1 MKNAY
6 VNGVVFPILT
16 ALLKALGQ
24 VLLRCF
30 TIVTVRTKVLVAILI
45 NLLVQYIVFYQNFV
59 CCWCQN
65 LKNYSWS
72 RLRYNELITKRQS
85 SRFLAFP

>member
-1 MKNAY
+1 MPMRMTL
-6 VNGVVFPILT
+6 FFQISL
-16 ALLKALGQ
+16 LLKRAFGQ
-24 VLLRCF
+24 VYLRCF

-65 LKNYSWS
+65 LKDYSWS

>member
-1 MKNAY
+1 MKSASL
-6 VNGVVFPILT
+6 NGVIFSSFTTLK
-16 ALLKALGQ
+16 KALGQ
-24 VLLRCF
+24 VYLRCF

-65 LKNYSWS
+65 LKDYSWS
-72 RLRYNELITKRQS
+72 RLRYNELITKRHS